1 MRESKSNQMNS
12 AQQESNMHVQHLR
25 MHHQRAARDF
35 PVEADN
41 ETTEEK
47 IVVSDASQSID
58 LKI

>member
-1 MRESKSNQMNS
+1 MNS

-41 ETTEEK
+41 KTTEEK

>member
-12 AQQESNMHVQHLR
+12 AQQESNMHAQHLR
-25 MHHQRAARDF
+25 MHHQRTDF
-35 PVEADN
+35 AVEADN